1 VIKLSLDETSILNH
15 ADALQRF
22 PAQSLCDKAT
32 VFDCASLSITT
43 PQQRTTEFRQ
53 ERQPARLCH
62 LAAEGTA
69 MTVKVD
75 SVEPNIFPA
84 VEHLDAR
91 DAGRNVEVIFEVRIE
106 GKSTP
111 VTVKLGYEQAAT
123 LADLLEP
130 FRKT

>member
-1 VIKLSLDETSILNH
+1 
-15 ADALQRF
+15 
-22 PAQSLCDKAT
+22 
-32 VFDCASLSITT
+32 
-43 PQQRTTEFRQ
+43 
-53 ERQPARLCH
+53 
-62 LAAEGTA
+62 
-69 MTVKVD
+69 MTVKID
-75 SVEPNIFPA
+75 GIEPNIFPT

-91 DAGRNVEVIFEVRIE
+91 DAGRNVEVFFEIRIE

>member
-1 VIKLSLDETSILNH
+1 
-15 ADALQRF
+15 
-22 PAQSLCDKAT
+22 
-32 VFDCASLSITT
+32 
-43 PQQRTTEFRQ
+43 
-53 ERQPARLCH
+53 
-62 LAAEGTA
+62 

-91 DAGRNVEVIFEVRIE
+91 AAGRNAEVIFEVRIE

-111 VTVKLGYEQAAT
+111 LTVKLGYEQAAA